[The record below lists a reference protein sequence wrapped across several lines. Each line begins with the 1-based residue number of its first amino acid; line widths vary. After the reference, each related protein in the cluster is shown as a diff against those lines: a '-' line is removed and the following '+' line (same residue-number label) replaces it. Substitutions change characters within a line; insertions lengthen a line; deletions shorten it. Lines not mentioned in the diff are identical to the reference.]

1 MAESY
6 ERLGRLHDA
15 IRCFLRADSSSDREG
30 LALFKLAKLHAQLAA
45 GDASLTLQGR
55 RSGDGGGGNNEAG
68 DDADHNQLKAANYFR
83 RLLVRENNASS
94 IGLSMPAEI
103 IEARLF
109 VAEFCKLQ
117 VQRSRLVNFNITG
130 DARVSADIL
139 EQSLLQEAIMHV
151 TRVVD
156 GVTAGPVGV
165 TRETGRALL
174 MELRQILQPQR

>member
-15 IRCFLRADSSSDREG
+15 IRCFLRADASSDREG

-55 RSGDGGGGNNEAG
+55 RSGDRGNNEAG
-68 DDADHNQLKAANYFR
+68 DDADQNQLKAANYFR
-83 RLLVRENNASS
+83 RLLVRETNASS

-103 IEARLF
+103 IEARLY

-117 VQRSRLVNFNITG
+117 VQRSRLVNLNITG
-130 DARVSADIL
+130 DARVSADIS
-139 EQSLLQEAIMHV
+139 EQSLLQEAVMHV

-156 GVTAGPVGV
+156 GVTSGPVGV